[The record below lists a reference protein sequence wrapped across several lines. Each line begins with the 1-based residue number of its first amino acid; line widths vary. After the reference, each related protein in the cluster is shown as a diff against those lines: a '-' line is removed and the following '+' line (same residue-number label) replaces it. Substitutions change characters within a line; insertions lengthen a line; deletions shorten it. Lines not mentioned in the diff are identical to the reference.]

1 MNAIELITKRIM
13 EDTDC
18 KEKQSQYLEDIY
30 CNSNNKSEI
39 DECFICLCGY
49 SLSSILG
56 IYFV

>member
-1 MNAIELITKRIM
+1 MNAIEIITKEIM

-56 IYFV
+56 I